1 MDEAHK
7 QDHHHHHH
15 HHVLLPLLQ
24 ALRKAIKDLQ
34 INPISGLLCQNNTKP
49 AIAALFEL
57 ETIAEPI
64 ISENPS
70 LFINLS
76 RLLVNLRTLLQ
87 NLEKLQGFNLR
98 SLCFRPITN
107 YKILQISR
115 AIEPEIESC
124 IDREIVLE
132 LVTELGRSTDEN
144 ERVRILI
151 EFRHRVSK
159 GFDRDFQELVL
170 RGRAFS
176 VLESVLV
183 DSSISGSDSKRVRDE
198 AALLVLALVEF
209 NKDVFV
215 GLVLMGPTIRALI
228 SIASS
233 CSIRVLSSLIRLI
246 KTPLVDEIEANGEI
260 PRLLDLLSSEEE
272 DFGVRV
278 AALNCVFEI
287 GFFGRKEVIEAMLE
301 EGLMKKLVNLQRRME
316 RESEL
321 AEAVRLGESEI
332 GEDDGDGMES
342 NSPCENCI
350 ARFVVQIQAGESL
363 EKREKR
369 EFKSKILK
377 MVREASVSDAEFA
390 AIVAEVVWGSSP

>member
-7 QDHHHHHH
+7 QDHHHH

-24 ALRKAIKDLQ
+24 ALKKAIKDLQ
-34 INPISGLLCQNNTKP
+34 INPVSGLLCQNNTKP
-49 AIAALFEL
+49 AIEALFEL
-57 ETIAEPI
+57 ETTAEPI

-115 AIEPEIESC
+115 AIESEIESC

-132 LVTELGRSTDEN
+132 LVTELGRSTDED
-144 ERVRILI
+144 EQVRILI

-176 VLESVLV
+176 VLESVLA
-183 DSSISGSDSKRVRDE
+183 DSSISGSNSKRVWDE
-198 AALLVLALVEF
+198 AALVVLALVEF

-215 GLVLMGPTIRALI
+215 GLVLMGPTIRALM

-260 PRLLDLLSSEEE
+260 PRLVDLLSSEEE

-287 GFFGRKEVIEAMLE
+287 GFSGGRREAMLE
-301 EGLMKKLVNLQRRME
+301 EGLVKKLVNLQRRME
-316 RESEL
+316 HESEL
-321 AEAVRLGESEI
+321 AEAGRLGESEI

-369 EFKSKILK
+369 EFKSKFLK

-390 AIVAEVVWGSSP
+390 AIVAEVLWGSSP